1 MNPMYNLH
9 VPKELKA
16 NVGEN
21 SIHLVHVPI
30 MISLTWICVKNAWKK
45 WTNTSL
51 PNGVFFMLRNCMAQL
66 QHEKKNTLNKPIG
79 SMGMVY
85 LLTCP
90 IECGHFSPWSIWEIC
105 KKPIP
110 SGSKPRLRWTGW
122 SQTREWRAGPAG
134 WRKTTFQNSTNA
146 FVLGC
151 PLMPWWKLG
160 SMVRIN
166 GL

>member
-30 MISLTWICVKNAWKK
+30 LISLTWICLKNAWKK
-45 WTNTSL
+45 WTNNSL
-51 PNGVFFMLRNCMAQL
+51 PNGVSFHAKQIAWHNYNVKQ
-66 QHEKKNTLNKPIG
+66 NTLNKPIG

-90 IECGHFSPWSIWEIC
+90 IECGHFFTFHVDKYSIHGA
-105 KKPIP
+105 
-110 SGSKPRLRWTGW
+110 SGKSAKNLSQTPSKPCLGWTGW

-134 WRKTTFQNSTNA
+134 
-146 FVLGC
+146 
-151 PLMPWWKLG
+151 
-160 SMVRIN
+160 
-166 GL
+166 